1 LLAEGSRGGS
11 DSWEDLFERRT
22 LPERLLRCLLYRRAF
37 WDLGFVVEEGFVEVE
52 ELLGEERAEG
62 DGGRRVVMGMEG

>member
-1 LLAEGSRGGS
+1 
-11 DSWEDLFERRT
+11 
-22 LPERLLRCLLYRRAF
+22 
-37 WDLGFVVEEGFVEVE
+37 VEEGFVEVE